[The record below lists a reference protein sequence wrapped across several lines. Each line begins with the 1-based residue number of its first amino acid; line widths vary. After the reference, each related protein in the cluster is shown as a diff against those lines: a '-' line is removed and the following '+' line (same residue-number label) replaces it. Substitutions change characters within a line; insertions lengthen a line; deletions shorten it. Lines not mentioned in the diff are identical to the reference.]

1 MRSSRYIYISLVCGL
16 SLMPI
21 TGCQGLRPVP
31 TTSPTSPNPTPTFKL
46 TVTAPPAGQGTI
58 TSSPAGINCPGTCS
72 VSFNQGTKVTLTAKP
87 GTNYF
92 FGGWSGACSG
102 ASCTVTITAAMTVTA
117 SFIAGE
123 GISVAFA
130 GNGSGSVVST
140 PAGIN
145 CPTTCSATFQDNTAV
160 TLSETPGTNSY
171 FGGWSGACSGT
182 TACSL
187 TVTAAENV
195 TATFNGPDALTVTTS
210 GNGTGTV
217 TSSPAGISCTSGSTT
232 GCSATFPPGT
242 GVTLSESPSTNDL
255 FSGWTGACT
264 GTGSCSVTLSA
275 ATTAVTAS
283 FGLPGTLQS
292 LNHIIFFAQENRS
305 LDHYFGY
312 LRQYW
317 ANNGIADQSFDGLAQ
332 FNQND
337 GISPPPG
344 PAPTEPGCDPA
355 DPPPSACEADGN
367 GTPVPSFH
375 MQSVC
380 TEELSPFWDEAHVDW
395 NNDFSFPNTIT
406 WLSNG
411 FVQAGANDAR
421 QYPVSQNGGNPVN
434 DVMGYRTMGYFT
446 DADLNYYYYM
456 ATKFATSDRWFAPVL
471 TRTQLNRAYIYAATS
486 QGHVYPLSSTSPAP
500 SPLTAKPFVEALQEA
515 GISWAIYVD
524 TTGTTCGSET
534 GDALSEC
541 LLQGYSYLNEFTYE
555 STIMAS
561 AGQNP
566 DLLQNIRPTSQLASD
581 MQNDQTFPQV
591 VLIEPAS
598 DAGLDEHPSDS
609 DEYPEN
615 IQDGAQYVAGIINSF
630 MSSPSW
636 KDSAMIFTYDEPGGF
651 YDHVQPQVVPVP
663 DSYAYP
669 TDLTTGDA
677 CLGADQT
684 SGVCSFGMTGYR
696 VPLIVISPF
705 AKENYVSHT
714 VRDTTAWLNFVEE
727 RFNIPALTAR
737 DAYWSTTTPI
747 ATMDEFF
754 DFANPA
760 WLTPPTPPAQSTG
773 GTCSTAAPT
782 P

>member
-1 MRSSRYIYISLVCGL
+1 MLSFRFCFLSMSAL
-16 SLMPI
+16 SLLPLA
-21 TGCQGLRPVP
+21 GCAGLRPVP
-31 TTSPTSPNPTPTFKL
+31 PPTTTQSFRL

-58 TSSPAGINCPGTCS
+58 VSSPAGISCPTTCTAT
-72 VSFNQGTKVTLTAKP
+72 FTQGTKVTLTAKP
-87 GTNYF
+87 GTSYLF
-92 FGGWSGACSG
+92 EGWSGACSG
-102 ASCTVTITAAMTVTA
+102 MSCTVTLNAATTVSA
-117 SFIAGE
+117 SFIAVE
-123 GISVAFA
+123 GISVALA
-130 GNGSGSVVST
+130 GNGSGKVTST

-145 CPTTCSATFQDNTAV
+145 CPTTCSSTFPDKTQV
-160 TLSETPGTNSY
+160 TLSETPGSNSY
-171 FGGWSGACSGT
+171 FGGWSGACTGT

-187 TVTAAENV
+187 TVTTAENV
-195 TATFNGPDALTVTTS
+195 TASFTGPDALTVTTS
-210 GNGTGTV
+210 GTGAGTV
-217 TSSPAGISCTSGSTT
+217 TSMPTGISCASGSTT

-242 GVTLSESPSTNDL
+242 PVSLSESPNPNDL
-255 FSGWTGACT
+255 FSGWTGACQ
-264 GTGSCSVTLSA
+264 GTGSCSITLTA
-275 ATTAVTAS
+275 ATTAVTAT

-312 LRQYW
+312 MEQYW
-317 ANNGIADQSFDGLAQ
+317 ANNGSPQIAAGTTFDGLPQ
-332 FNQND
+332 FNP
-337 GISPPPG
+337 SPG

-355 DPPPSACEADGN
+355 DPPPAACVADGN

-395 NNDFSFPNTIT
+395 NVDFDFPNTID
-406 WLSNG
+406 WLGNG

-421 QYPVSQNGGNPVN
+421 QYPLSSNGGNPVN

-456 ATKFATSDRWFAPVL
+456 ATQFATSDRWFAPML

-486 QGHVYPLSSTSPAP
+486 QGHVYPLTSTSPAP
-500 SPLTAKPFVEALQEA
+500 SPLTAMPFVEALQKA
-515 GISWAIYVD
+515 GVSWAIYVE
-524 TTGTTCGSET
+524 TSGTSCDGET
-534 GDALSEC
+534 GDQLSEC
-541 LLQGYSYLNEFTYE
+541 LLQGYSYLNEFTYQGV
-555 STIMAS
+555 IMAS

-566 DLLQNIRPTSQLASD
+566 DLLKNIRPTSQLASD

-615 IQDGAQYVAGIINSF
+615 IQKGARYAAGIINSF
-630 MSSPSW
+630 MGSNVW

-663 DSYAYP
+663 DSYASP

-684 SGVCSFGMTGYR
+684 TGVCSFGMTGYR
-696 VPLIVISPF
+696 VPLIVVSPF
-705 AKENYVSHT
+705 AKKNYVSHT

-727 RFNIPALTAR
+727 RFNVPALTAR
-737 DAYWSTTTPI
+737 DAYWSTTTPL

-754 DFANPA
+754 DFANPQ
-760 WLTPPTPPAQSTG
+760 WITPPTPPTQSTG